1 MEYLKEN
8 KKSPLFV
15 LTFSISVIL
24 LGISL
29 SQDAYYTGDRQDSVG
44 SSSLIAFL
52 FGWMNIAGPGIS
64 WLANPA
70 LIISYIQHSRGK
82 LKHALYYS
90 LAALLLCLIFLL
102 FREIIVSEAGHTGE
116 ITGYGL
122 GYWLWLS
129 SISINAI
136 GIGFNFKKSM
146 SRNE

>member
-1 MEYLKEN
+1 MEYRKEN

-15 LTFSISVIL
+15 ITFTFSVIL
-24 LGISL
+24 LGIAL

-44 SSSLIAFL
+44 SSSLVAFL

-82 LKHALYYS
+82 LKLALYYS

-136 GIGFNFKKSM
+136 GIGFDFKMSI
-146 SRNE
+146 SRN